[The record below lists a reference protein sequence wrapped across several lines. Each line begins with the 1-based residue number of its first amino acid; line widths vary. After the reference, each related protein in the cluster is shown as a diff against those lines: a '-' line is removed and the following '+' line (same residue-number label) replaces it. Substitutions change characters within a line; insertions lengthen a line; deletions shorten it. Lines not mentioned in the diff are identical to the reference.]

1 MLQSSLKVIDM
12 KPQTGMLLKATA
24 ALNDTNFEN
33 AVILITEYNEKG
45 AVGFVVNKLFSRQLN
60 ELEEFKHSPAFPLYE
75 GGPVDTE
82 HLFFIHQRPDII
94 QEGKAIGD
102 DVYYGGNFKQAI
114 TAINNKSLTVSGI
127 KIFIG
132 YCGWNA
138 GELEAE
144 MAEGSWEPAEEEV
157 FT

>member
-1 MLQSSLKVIDM
+1 M

-24 ALNDTNFEN
+24 ALNGTNFEN
-33 AVILITEYNEKG
+33 AVILITDYNDKG
-45 AVGFVVNKLFSRQLN
+45 ATGFVINKVFARTLN
-60 ELEEFKHSPAFPLYE
+60 QLEEFKHSPSFPLYE

-82 HLFFIHQRPDII
+82 HLFFIHRRPDIVT
-94 QEGKAIGD
+94 EGKAIGD
-102 DVYYGGNFKQAI
+102 GIYFGGNFKQAV
-114 TAINNKSLTVSGI
+114 TAINNKSLTTAGI

-144 MAEGSWEPAEEEV
+144 IAEGSWVPAEGEV
-157 FT
+157 FM

>member
-1 MLQSSLKVIDM
+1 M

-24 ALNDTNFEN
+24 ALNGTNFEN
-33 AVILITEYNEKG
+33 AVILITDYNDKG
-45 AVGFVVNKLFSRQLN
+45 ATGFIINKVFARTLN
-60 ELEEFKHSPAFPLYE
+60 ELEEFKHSPVFSLYE

-82 HLFFIHQRPDII
+82 HLFFIHRRPDIVT
-94 QEGKAIGD
+94 EGKAIGD
-102 DVYYGGNFKQAI
+102 GIYFGGNFKQAV
-114 TAINNKSLTVSGI
+114 TAINNKSLTTADI

-144 MAEGSWEPAEEEV
+144 IAEGSWEPVEEEV
-157 FT
+157 FA